1 MKYLHTFTPLIK
13 SINMST
19 ENENNS
25 GKFKILVGVLSVLLI
40 ALAVYTI
47 TLFNDN
53 KSEVSS
59 LENQKAEIQTELEG
73 LIANY
78 DEVIKDNE
86 LKDKDLLA
94 ARERIS
100 VLLDSVKDAK
110 ANITLIDRYKVEIGK
125 LKQERVLLFKKADS
139 LIAANQR
146 LAIERDSTSM
156 ELQNTKVVMDSVSL
170 ENLSMNETIK
180 KASIVKA
187 TDLRGEAVIIRTN
200 GKVVDTRRASRAD
213 KIRACFTLS
222 PNAVAQKGN
231 RTLYVQVINPKNN
244 VMGDKTVKQ
253 FDDKNLNYS
262 ASTNVFYENEELD
275 VCILVNASDTDLISG
290 RYIVNLFDGENQIAT
305 TTMELK

>member
-1 MKYLHTFTPLIK
+1 
-13 SINMST
+13 MST

-53 KSEVSS
+53 KSEVAT

-110 ANITLIDRYKVEIGK
+110 ANISLIERYKIEIGK
-125 LKQERVLLFKKADS
+125 LKQERVLLFKRADS
-139 LIAANQR
+139 LIAANER
-146 LAIERDSTSM
+146 LALERDSTST
-156 ELQNTKVVMDSVSL
+156 ELENTRVVMDSVSM
-170 ENLSMNETIK
+170 ENVAMNETIK
-180 KASIVKA
+180 KASVVKA
-187 TDLRGEAVIIRTN
+187 TDLRGEAVIIRN
-200 GKVVDTRRASRAD
+200 SGKVVDTRRASRAD
-213 KIRACFTLS
+213 KIRACFTLA
-222 PNAVAQKGN
+222 PNAVAKKGN

-244 VMGDKTVKQ
+244 MMGDKAVKQ
-253 FDDKNLNYS
+253 FENKNLNYS

-275 VCILVNASDTDLISG
+275 VCILVNAAEIDLVDG
-290 RYIVNLFDGENQIAT
+290 KYIVNLFDGENQIAT
-305 TTMELK
+305 TSMELK